1 MAKSPEKKRFYSEGL
16 QFECT
21 GCGACC
27 KLGGGFVYPSLE
39 DVGFAARHLELSVTS
54 FTEKFTEL
62 HEGQYVFK
70 NDGDNCIFYGDK
82 GCSIYEGRPSQCR
95 TFPFWNA
102 NLKSQYRWKI
112 IEEECEGI
120 GQGKLFSQAEIDA
133 IRNQTSQTPAGPDPE
148 TVRDAAAKSSGIIK
162 LI

>member
-1 MAKSPEKKRFYSEGL
+1 MARRSGKPRFYADGL
-16 QFECT
+16 KFECT

-39 DVGFAARHLELSVTS
+39 DVGFAARHLKLSVKT
-54 FTEKFTEL
+54 FTEQYMDL

-70 NDGDNCIFYGDK
+70 NKGDNCIFYGEK
-82 GCSIYEGRPSQCR
+82 GCTIYEARPTQCR
-95 TFPFWNA
+95 TYPFWKS

-120 GQGKLFSQAEIDA
+120 GQGKLFSLAEIEA
-133 IRNQTSQTPAGPDPE
+133 IRNQTSQTPAGPDPASI
-148 TVRDAAAKSSGIIK
+148 DPPLA
-162 LI
+162 